1 MFCYLCNMKSPFV
14 YGKVVT
20 GSSFIN
26 RTSEIARLTGN
37 FQNHVNTILISPRR
51 WGKSSLVKKTAFQIG
66 EEKSDLI
73 FCFLDLFRIR
83 TEEEFYRQFASAV
96 IKSTSGKSEEWIRN
110 VKDFLGKLSPSISFG
125 TDPVNDFQISF
136 GLANGNLDKEEI
148 LNLPEK
154 IASKK
159 KRHIVVCLDEFQN
172 IGNYA
177 NSLDFQKLLRSVWQ
191 HHQHT
196 SYCIYG
202 SRRHM
207 MMELFEKQSMPFYKF
222 GDLMLLQKIDKSHFV
237 NFITK
242 SFTHTGKSIHPE
254 LCEKIVDRV
263 EAHPYFV
270 QQLAHVVWVNTTMEA
285 TDEILVQ
292 SINDLLDQ
300 NAILYQEIIST
311 LSNTQLNFL
320 IAMAK
325 GYENF
330 NSKEVMDTFDLG
342 TSGNVTKIKK
352 TLINKEIVDLSSGK
366 MVFLDPVFR
375 LWLLAAF

>member
-1 MFCYLCNMKSPFV
+1 MKSPFV

-20 GSSFIN
+20 GSSFVN
-26 RTSEIARLTGN
+26 RTTEIARLTGN
-37 FQNHVNTILISPRR
+37 FQNHVNTILVSPRR

-66 EEKSDLI
+66 QEKTDLI

-83 TEEEFYRQFASAV
+83 SEEEFYRQFASAV
-96 IKSTSGKSEEWIRN
+96 IKSTSGKTEDWIRT

-125 TDPVNDFQISF
+125 TDPANDFQISF
-136 GLANGNLDKEEI
+136 GLAKGDLDKEEI

-154 IASKK
+154 LATKK
-159 KRHIVVCLDEFQN
+159 KRHIVICLDEFQN
-172 IGNYA
+172 IGNY
-177 NSLDFQKLLRSVWQ
+177 NNNLDFQKLLRSVWQ
-191 HHQHT
+191 HHQNT

-237 NFITK
+237 NFIVD
-242 SFTHTGKSIHPE
+242 SFTLTGKSIHPE

-270 QQLAHVVWVNTTMEA
+270 QQLAHVVWVSTSLEA
-285 TDEILVQ
+285 NDDILEA
-292 SINDLLDQ
+292 SIKELLDQ
-300 NAILYQEIIST
+300 NSILYHEIINA

-320 IAMAK
+320 IALAK

-330 NSKEVMDTFDLG
+330 NSKEVMEAFNLG

-352 TLINKEIVDLSSGK
+352 ALINKEIVDFSSGK

-375 LWLLAAF
+375 LWLLASF

>member
-1 MFCYLCNMKSPFV
+1 MKSPFV

-20 GSSFIN
+20 GSSFVN
-26 RTSEIARLTGN
+26 RTTEIARLTGN
-37 FQNHVNTILISPRR
+37 FQNHVNTILVSPRR

-66 EEKSDLI
+66 QEKTDLI

-83 TEEEFYRQFASAV
+83 SEEEFYRQFASAV
-96 IKSTSGKSEEWIRN
+96 IKSTSGKTEDWIRT

-125 TDPVNDFQISF
+125 TDPANDFQISF
-136 GLANGNLDKEEI
+136 GLAKGDLDKEEI

-154 IASKK
+154 LATKK
-159 KRHIVVCLDEFQN
+159 KRHIVICLDEFQN
-172 IGNYA
+172 IGNYP
-177 NSLDFQKLLRSVWQ
+177 NNLDFQKLLRSVWQ
-191 HHQHT
+191 HHLNT

-237 NFITK
+237 NFIVD
-242 SFTHTGKSIHPE
+242 SFTLTGKSIHPE

-263 EAHPYFV
+263 EAHPYFI
-270 QQLAHVVWVNTTMEA
+270 QQLTHVIWVNTTVEA
-285 TDEILVQ
+285 NDDILEF
-292 SINDLLDQ
+292 SINELLDQ
-300 NAILYQEIIST
+300 NSILYQEIINA

-320 IAMAK
+320 IALAK
-325 GYENF
+325 GHESF
-330 NSKEVMDTFDLG
+330 NSKEVMEAFNLG

-352 TLINKEIVDLSSGK
+352 ALISKEIVDLSSDK

-375 LWLLAAF
+375 LWLLASF